1 MNVASRHVSGPFY
14 GAASAWFLPVRAF
27 SAYSVPMKHVAC
39 FVAFALTVAHGFAAE
54 AWWPQFRGPN
64 CSGVSET
71 AHPPAAFGPGT
82 NQLWKVAVPGG
93 MSSPVVWKDRVFLT
107 TFDGAK
113 LEVHCYARK
122 DGRQVW
128 RQSVPATKLE
138 EFHSTEGS
146 PAASSCVT
154 DGGRVVSYFGSYGL
168 ICHDLSGKELWRHPL
183 PLAETSGGFGTG
195 CSPTLARGLVVVNR
209 DMEKHCSLLAVDL
222 KTGRRA
228 WETPRPDVRQSYGSA
243 MVWKHDGVEEI
254 VMSGSLKLKGY
265 DLKTGAERWSL
276 KGMPSFTCTTPV
288 AGDGLLFFAGWAPGK
303 GDNPV
308 PSFEQMAG
316 NLDKNKDS
324 ALTPD
329 EVKGTPME
337 SFFRAQDLTG
347 DGKITA
353 EDIDGMKKM
362 MASGENVL
370 VAVRPGGKG
379 ELGESQIVWKQTR
392 GLPYVPSPLHYG
404 GHVYLVKDGG
414 MVSCFDARTG
424 AVAYQQ
430 ERLNA
435 LGNYYASPVAAD
447 GRIIV
452 ASLDGKVTVFAAGG
466 DAPKILHQADFKER
480 IAATPAL
487 AGNNVY
493 IRTPTSLYAFGR

>member
-1 MNVASRHVSGPFY
+1 
-14 GAASAWFLPVRAF
+14 
-27 SAYSVPMKHVAC
+27 MKHIAY
-39 FVAFALTVAHGFAAE
+39 FVGFALTVAQCFAAE

-93 MSSPVVWKDRVFLT
+93 MSSPVVWKDRIFLT
-107 TFDGAK
+107 TFDGTK
-113 LEVHCYARK
+113 LEVQCFARK
-122 DGRQVW
+122 DGRQLW
-128 RQSVPATKLE
+128 KQSVPATKLE

-154 DGGRVVSYFGSYGL
+154 DGNRVVSYFGSYGL
-168 ICHDLSGKELWRHPL
+168 ICHDFSGKELWRHPL
-183 PLAETSGGFGTG
+183 PMAETAGGFGTG
-195 CSPTLARGLVVVNR
+195 CSPTLAGGLVIVNR
-209 DMEKHCSLLAVDL
+209 DMQKSCSLLAVDL
-222 KTGRRA
+222 KTGKRA
-228 WETPRPDVRQSYGSA
+228 WETPRPDVRQSYGSS

-276 KGMPSFTCTTPV
+276 QGMPSFTCTTPV

-303 GDNPV
+303 GDSPV
-308 PSFEQMAG
+308 PSFEQLAG
-316 NLDKNKDS
+316 NLDKNKDG
-324 ALTPD
+324 AVTPD

-337 SFFRAQDLTG
+337 SFFRAQDLNG
-347 DGKITA
+347 DGKLTP
-353 EDIDGMKKM
+353 EDVEGMKKM

-379 ELGESQIVWKQTR
+379 ELGESQIAWKQTR
-392 GLPYVPSPLHYG
+392 GLPYVPSPLYYR

-414 MVSCFDARTG
+414 MVSCYEAKTG
-424 AVAYQQ
+424 VVAYQQ
-430 ERLNA
+430 ERLKA
-435 LGNYYASPVAAD
+435 QGNYYASPVAAD

-452 ASLDGKVTVFAAGG
+452 ASVDGKVTVFAAGG
-466 DAPKILHQADFKER
+466 DTPTVLHQVDFQER

-487 AGNNVY
+487 VENTIY
-493 IRTPTSLYAFGR
+493 IRTPTTLYAFGK

>member
-1 MNVASRHVSGPFY
+1 MNVIFCLSVLCLTAICST
-14 GAASAWFLPVRAF
+14 AAD
-27 SAYSVPMKHVAC
+27 
-39 FVAFALTVAHGFAAE
+39 

-71 AHPPAAFGPGT
+71 AHPPAVFGPGT
-82 NQLWKVAVPGG
+82 NQLWKIAVPGG
-93 MSSPVVWKDRVFLT
+93 MSSPVVWKDRIFLT

-122 DGRQVW
+122 DGRLLWQ
-128 RQSVPATKLE
+128 QAVPATKLE

-154 DGGRVVSYFGSYGL
+154 DGNRVVSYFGSFGL
-168 ICHDLSGKELWRHPL
+168 ICHDLAGKELWRHPL
-183 PLAETSGGFGTG
+183 PLAETAGGFGTG
-195 CSPTLARGLVVVNR
+195 GSPTLAGSLVLINR
-209 DMEKHCSLLAVDL
+209 DMIKNCTLLAVDL
-222 KTGRRA
+222 KTGRRV
-228 WETPRPDVRQSYGSA
+228 WETARPDVRQSYGSP
-243 MVWKHDGVEEI
+243 MVWKHDGMDEL

-276 KGMPSFTCTTPV
+276 SGMPSFTCTTPV

-303 GDNPV
+303 GDSPA
-308 PSFEQMAG
+308 PSFEQMAA
-316 NLDKNKDS
+316 NFDKNKDN
-324 ALTPD
+324 AITPD
-329 EVKGTPME
+329 ELKGTPME
-337 SFFRAQDLTG
+337 SFFRAQDLNG
-347 DGKITA
+347 DGKLTA
-353 EDIDGMKKM
+353 EDVEGMKQM

-379 ELGESQIVWKQTR
+379 ELGESAVAWKQTR
-392 GLPYVPSPLHYG
+392 GLPYVPCPLYYRG
-404 GHVYLVKDGG
+404 RVYLVKDGG
-414 MVSCFDARTG
+414 MVSSFDAKTG

-447 GRIIV
+447 GRIVV

-466 DAPKILHQADFKER
+466 EAPKILHQSEFRER

-487 AGNNVY
+487 AGNNIYV
-493 IRTPTSLYAFGR
+493 RTSKALYAFGK